1 MNLRLPRP
9 YTLTLGLL
17 VAVTVAVTGC
27 GGGGDAASPTVQ
39 PTGVVSMAS
48 GPMAATTV
56 QKDVVVLLRTGAD
69 VDALAASFGLQR
81 IDQFGRRPIYRL
93 GLPVSANV
101 AEVVQAL
108 KQDARVLEA
117 EANEQTEA
125 PESRRARSGGGG
137 GAWSIG
143 ESSTGFANQWVPQA
157 LRLDQAHALSRGQ
170 AIRVAVLDTGMD
182 LTHPALAARLAR
194 DGTGNVLGRDFVDD
208 DAVAAE
214 EGVRGDFGYGHGTHV
229 AGLVALAAP
238 DARLMPV
245 RVLDRAGV
253 GNAWVLAEA
262 LLWTVDPDGNPA
274 TDDGAHV
281 INLSLGT
288 TRPTD
293 LLRRAIAL
301 ANCEFD
307 DDDDDDDDFRD
318 PGYDDDRARCAARY
332 GAAVIAAVG
341 NAGSE
346 TELQYPAAEQ
356 APGALA
362 IGASTQ
368 DRRLAAFSNRG
379 SWVEATAPGESII
392 STVPGGGYGVWSGTS
407 MAAPL
412 AAGSAALLMATLPPS
427 GDASLP
433 TPRQWL
439 ATDVVKRLA
448 DRTAKLCGDTSLRQ
462 IDTYAAL
469 TDTSGRDPDC
479 P

>member
-1 MNLRLPRP
+1 MTLRMPWRYP
-9 YTLTLGLL
+9 VTLGLL
-17 VAVTVAVTGC
+17 AVVAAC
-27 GGGGDAASPTVQ
+27 GGGGAATTPAESSSVT
-39 PTGVVSMAS
+39 SMAS
-48 GPMAATTV
+48 APIAESVDA
-56 QKDVVVLLRTGAD
+56 KEVVVFLRTGAD
-69 VDALAASFGLQR
+69 IDALAASFGLQR
-81 IDQFGRRPIYRL
+81 IDQFGRRPIHRMRL
-93 GLPVSANV
+93 PASANV
-101 AEVVQAL
+101 DAVVQAL

-125 PESRRARSGGGG
+125 PESRRARRGVGG

-143 ESSTGFANQWVPQA
+143 ESSTSFATQWVPQA

-182 LTHPALAARLAR
+182 LNHPELAVRLAR
-194 DGTGNVLGRDFVDD
+194 DATGNVLGRDFVDD
-208 DAVAAE
+208 DGVAAE
-214 EGVRGDFGYGHGTHV
+214 EGARGDFGYGHGTHV
-229 AGLVALAAP
+229 AGLVALSAP

-245 RVLDRAGV
+245 RVLDRDGV

-262 LLWTVDPDGNPA
+262 LLWTVDPDGDPT

-293 LLRRAIAL
+293 LLRRAVAL

-307 DDDDDDDDFRD
+307 DDDDDDADFSD
-318 PGYDDDRARCAARY
+318 PGYDDDRARCAARH
-332 GAAVIAAVG
+332 GAVVIAAVG

-356 APGALA
+356 ASGALA

-368 DRRLAAFSNRG
+368 DRRLATFSNRG
-379 SWVEATAPGESII
+379 SWVEAAAPGDSVI

-427 GDASLP
+427 GDATRP

-439 ATDVVKRLA
+439 ATDVVKRLS

-469 TDTSGRDPDC
+469 TDTSGLDPDC